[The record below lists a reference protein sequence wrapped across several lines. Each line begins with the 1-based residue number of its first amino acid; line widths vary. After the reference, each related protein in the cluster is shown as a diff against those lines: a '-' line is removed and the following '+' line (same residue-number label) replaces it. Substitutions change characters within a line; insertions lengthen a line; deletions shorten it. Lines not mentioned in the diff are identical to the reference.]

1 MATTIDF
8 SQKKLNP
15 SEEDKILVYRDAS
28 NYGYE
33 TIGDIEEICK
43 NYIDSQLGDILSV
56 KY

>member
-8 SQKKLNP
+8 SQKKLTP

-33 TIGDIEEICK
+33 TIGDIEDICK
-43 NYIDSQLGDILSV
+43 DYINSQLGEILSV